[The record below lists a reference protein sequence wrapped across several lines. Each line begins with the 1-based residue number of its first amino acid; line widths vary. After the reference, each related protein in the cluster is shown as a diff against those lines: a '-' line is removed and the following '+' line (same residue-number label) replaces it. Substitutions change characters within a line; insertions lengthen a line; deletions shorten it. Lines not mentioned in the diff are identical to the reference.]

1 MLMKQ
6 CLVPA
11 QCNNCIWRHV
21 SESYVY

>member
-6 CLVPA
+6 CMVPA